1 MLNTD
6 AICFAACIMHKTE
19 SLESQISGLGV
30 QLAMARSTITNGEP
44 VWIPVVVGLDM
55 LIRCWSKIK

>member
-1 MLNTD
+1 
-6 AICFAACIMHKTE
+6 MHKTE